1 MKIVNSVLLL
11 VVCFFIFRP
20 NHTDFLLKMRDSTEL
35 ICNFAG
41 VRPVVSASQAL
52 ITIRLQS

>member
-11 VVCFFIFRP
+11 AVCFFIFRP
-20 NHTDFLLKMRDSTEL
+20 NHTDFLLKMGDGTEL

-41 VRPVVSASQAL
+41 VRPVVAVSQD
-52 ITIRLQS
+52 